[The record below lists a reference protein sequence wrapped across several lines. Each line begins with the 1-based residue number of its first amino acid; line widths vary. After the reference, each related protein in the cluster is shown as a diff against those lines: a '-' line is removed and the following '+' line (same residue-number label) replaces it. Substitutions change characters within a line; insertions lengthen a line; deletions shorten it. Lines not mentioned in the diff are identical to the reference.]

1 VFPIVEDNY
10 RIIRS
15 QLCNDNKMWL
25 RYVDIQKTAYRKHYE
40 VISNQLLWFL
50 QHYLYN
56 FIPDGTF
63 VTDRIQDAWING
75 FCVANQA
82 IANAVS
88 QAIDRDS
95 NSDISVVMLHDYHLY
110 LAPALIRKL
119 QPSSII
125 TQFIHIPW
133 PDARWWQLLPSNI
146 TYEIYSS
153 LVCGNDIIGFQTPLD
168 ASNFTEGVRSVLT
181 KAAVNFEEGVISSQE
196 SSYPYPCLS
205 YLYFC
210 GRGKT
215 LSTKCSR

>member
-1 VFPIVEDNY
+1 MASNRGPVEFYLDQNKKLKKRPAAGGLVTSLKNVHTLNRIDVIWIALAMTKGDRIASKQIGEDND

-15 QLCNDNKMWL
+15 QLCNDNKIWL

-56 FIPDGTF
+56 FIPDGTL
-63 VTDRIQDAWING
+63 VTDRIQDAWTNG
-75 FCVANQA
+75 YYVANQA

-88 QAIDRDS
+88 QAIDSDS

-133 PDARWWQLLPSNI
+133 PDVRWWHFLRRNI
-146 TYEIYSS
+146 
-153 LVCGNDIIGFQTPLD
+153 
-168 ASNFTEGVRSVLT
+168 
-181 KAAVNFEEGVISSQE
+181 
-196 SSYPYPCLS
+196 
-205 YLYFC
+205 
-210 GRGKT
+210 
-215 LSTKCSR
+215 